1 MQIFDEF
8 ASTKSVAFSIACMRM
23 YVRVFERERE
33 REHVYLCVCER
44 EKESARVYV
53 QESMYVL
60 SFARTSS
67 VTFLTACLHM
77 CVREREKE
85 REIECVCERES
96 MYADIR

>member
-1 MQIFDEF
+1 
-8 ASTKSVAFSIACMRM
+8 
-23 YVRVFERERE
+23 
-33 REHVYLCVCER
+33 VCER

-67 VTFLTACLHM
+67 VTFLTACLRM

-85 REIECVCERES
+85 RERERES
-96 MYADIR
+96 VCVRERVCMQIFVEFR